1 MSKVVQT
8 NDMIGQP
15 LVTVVIPTY
24 NHAEF
29 LKRALDS
36 VVAQTYKDWEAIV
49 VNNFSTDNTIVI
61 VESFNDE
68 RIRLINFR
76 NNGIIA
82 ASRNRGIEAARGK
95 YVAFLDSDDIW
106 YPEKLQVCLDQAE
119 TGAQL
124 ICHGEL
130 WVNTDNSRREVM
142 YGPAKRAKYQSLLF
156 RGNCISTSATFIT
169 TQLLRSVSGFD
180 ESDQIVTA
188 EDYDLWLRLAE
199 TKPKT
204 VFVPQI
210 LGEFHRLKNSASSA
224 VLRNLASETTVLQKH
239 FALQPKT
246 IFTKLKIRH
255 RFAIANYGAAR
266 QLSNQPRR
274 ALVLFFTAIRLS
286 PIFIR
291 SYPGLIILAKRT
303 LFKSTES

>member
-8 NDMIGQP
+8 NDMSGQT

-142 YGPAKRAKYQSLLF
+142 YDPPNGPNIRASCF
-156 RGNCISTSATFIT
+156 
-169 TQLLRSVSGFD
+169 
-180 ESDQIVTA
+180 A
-188 EDYDLWLRLAE
+188 E
-199 TKPKT
+199 
-204 VFVPQI
+204 
-210 LGEFHRLKNSASSA
+210 
-224 VLRNLASETTVLQKH
+224 
-239 FALQPKT
+239 
-246 IFTKLKIRH
+246 
-255 RFAIANYGAAR
+255 IAF
-266 QLSNQPRR
+266 QPRR
-274 ALVLFFTAIRLS
+274 LS
-286 PIFIR
+286 SPLNFSDR
-291 SYPGLIILAKRT
+291 
-303 LFKSTES
+303 

>member
-1 MSKVVQT
+1 
-8 NDMIGQP
+8 MIGQP

-239 FALQPKT
+239 FALQQ
-246 IFTKLKIRH
+246 I
-255 RFAIANYGAAR
+255 G
-266 QLSNQPRR
+266 R
-274 ALVLFFTAIRLS
+274 AHV
-286 PIFIR
+286 
-291 SYPGLIILAKRT
+291 
-303 LFKSTES
+303 